1 MESTANNE
9 QNGVGGNPTQ
19 EQATMAQNDPKADK
33 DVKMTQEEL
42 DKIQKEIEANTNY
55 QNELKKEQE

>member
-1 MESTANNE
+1 
-9 QNGVGGNPTQ
+9 
-19 EQATMAQNDPKADK
+19 MAQNDPKVDK

-42 DKIQKEIEANTNY
+42 DKIQKEIEANANY